1 MNLKS
6 TKSRLNDLM
15 ENHKKLSW
23 EHELLTQRFES
34 ASKERDDLYNKF
46 VKAIHDVQQK
56 SNLKNLLLEKKLNA
70 LGDTL
75 EKKEAQLNEV
85 LTASNLDP
93 SALSVVTR
101 KLEDV
106 LDSKNSAIKDLQYEL
121 ARVCKAHNDL
131 LRTCEAK
138 LAQFGIPVEEMGFKP
153 LETNIGNAQQQQLG
167 KGVSGLVSAPT

>member
-1 MNLKS
+1 MYK
-6 TKSRLNDLM
+6 
-15 ENHKKLSW
+15 
-23 EHELLTQRFES
+23 
-34 ASKERDDLYNKF
+34 KF

-56 SNLKNLLLEKKLNA
+56 SNLKNLLLEKKLGA
-70 LGDTL
+70 LGETL

-131 LRTCEAK
+131 LRTYEAK
-138 LAQFGIPVEEMGFKP
+138 LGQFGIPVEEMGFKP
-153 LETNIGNAQQQQLG
+153 LESTLSSGNQQQLG
-167 KGVSGLVSAPT
+167 KGPSGLVSAPT